1 MGQLI
6 QKESFMKNLNK
17 YFLSIVFISLVTFL
31 SSSENI
37 YEYKIRFKI
46 KNVISLD
53 GIKELTSKGNDTYH
67 IIFTGKNRML
77 NAELKQEAEFK
88 YLNSKV
94 FPKYYSQKIKVPL
107 RGVLKQTIEYDFKNQ
122 KIVSTGDVNWVVDFL
137 GESTPLDPVSSGF
150 QIRENV
156 KKGLTNFDI
165 NLIKL
170 DEGLIYK
177 SSYSIIGEQVLE
189 IKDTKYPCIVLERTT
204 NNRKTL
210 YYVAKTL
217 DFILIKV
224 EDDRK
229 ERMLSIEA
237 EKILSFG

>member
-1 MGQLI
+1 
-6 QKESFMKNLNK
+6 MKNLNK
-17 YFLSIVFISLVTFL
+17 YFLPIIFISFITFL
-31 SSSENI
+31 SAEENI

-53 GIKELTSKGNDTYH
+53 GIKELTSKGNDSYH
-67 IIFTGKNRML
+67 IIFTGKNRIL

-122 KIVSTGDVNWVVDFL
+122 KIASSGDVNWVIDFS
-137 GESTPLDPVSSGF
+137 GESTPLDPISSGF

-156 KKGLTNFDI
+156 KKGLTNFEI
-165 NLIKL
+165 NLVRL

-177 SSYSIIGEQVLE
+177 NSYSVVGEEVLE

-229 ERMLSIEA
+229 ERTLSIEA

>member
-1 MGQLI
+1 
-6 QKESFMKNLNK
+6 MKNLNK
-17 YFLSIVFISLVTFL
+17 YFLSIILISLVTFL
-31 SSSENI
+31 SAEGNI

-53 GIKELTSKGNDTYH
+53 GIKELTCKGNDSYH

-77 NAELKQEAEFK
+77 NAELNQEAEFK

-122 KIVSTGDVNWVVDFL
+122 KIASSGDVNWVIDFL
-137 GESTPLDPVSSGF
+137 GESTPLDPISSGF

-156 KKGLTNFDI
+156 KKGLTNFEI

-177 SSYSIIGEQVLE
+177 NSYSVVGEEVLE

-210 YYVAKTL
+210 YYL
-217 DFILIKV
+217 SLIH
-224 EDDRK
+224 
-229 ERMLSIEA
+229 I
-237 EKILSFG
+237 

>member
-17 YFLSIVFISLVTFL
+17 YFLSIVFISFVTFL

-46 KNVISLD
+46 KNVISLG

-77 NAELKQEAEFK
+77 NAELNQEAEFK

-122 KIVSTGDVNWVVDFL
+122 KI
-137 GESTPLDPVSSGF
+137 
-150 QIRENV
+150 
-156 KKGLTNFDI
+156 FD
-165 NLIKL
+165 
-170 DEGLIYK
+170 
-177 SSYSIIGEQVLE
+177 S
-189 IKDTKYPCIVLERTT
+189 
-204 NNRKTL
+204 
-210 YYVAKTL
+210 
-217 DFILIKV
+217 
-224 EDDRK
+224 
-229 ERMLSIEA
+229 
-237 EKILSFG
+237 

>member
-1 MGQLI
+1 MGQSI

-17 YFLSIVFISLVTFL
+17 YFLSIVFISFIAFL

-77 NAELKQEAEFK
+77 NAELNQEAEFK

-94 FPKYYSQKIKVPL
+94 FPKYYSQRIKVPL

-122 KIVSTGDVNWVVDFL
+122 KIASTGDVNWVVDFL

-170 DEGLIYK
+170 DEGTIYK
-177 SSYSIIGEQVLE
+177 SSYTVIREEVLE
-189 IKDTKYPCIVLERTT
+189 IKDTKYPCIVLERIA
-204 NNRKTL
+204 NERKAL

-229 ERMLSIEA
+229 ERIISIEA

>member
-17 YFLSIVFISLVTFL
+17 YFLSIVFISFVTFL

-122 KIVSTGDVNWVVDFL
+122 KIASTGDINWVVDFL

-189 IKDTKYPCIVLERTT
+189 IKDTKYPCIILERIT
-204 NNRKTL
+204 NNRKTH

-229 ERMLSIEA
+229 ERTLSIEA

>member
-1 MGQLI
+1 MQRKL
-6 QKESFMKNLNK
+6 SMKNLNK
-17 YFLSIVFISLVTFL
+17 YFISIIFLSLVTFL
-31 SSSENI
+31 SASENI

-53 GIKELTSKGNDTYH
+53 GIKELTSKGNDTYN
-67 IIFTGKNRML
+67 IVFTGKNRML
-77 NAELKQEAEFK
+77 NAELNQEAEFK

-94 FPKYYSQKIKVPL
+94 FPQYYSQKIKVPL

-122 KIVSTGDVNWVVDFL
+122 KIASTGDVNWVIDFL

-177 SSYSIIGEQVLE
+177 SSYSVVGEEVLE
-189 IKDTKYPCIVLERTT
+189 IKDTKYPCIVLERIA
-204 NNRKTL
+204 NERKTL

-224 EDDRK
+224 EDERK

>member
-1 MGQLI
+1 MQRKL
-6 QKESFMKNLNK
+6 SMKNLNK
-17 YFLSIVFISLVTFL
+17 YFLSIIFLSFVTFL
-31 SSSENI
+31 SASENI

-53 GIKELTSKGNDTYH
+53 GIKELTSKGNDTYN
-67 IIFTGKNRML
+67 IVFTGKNRML
-77 NAELKQEAEFK
+77 NAELNQEAEFK

-94 FPKYYSQKIKVPL
+94 FPQYYSQKIKVPL

-122 KIVSTGDVNWVVDFL
+122 KIASTGDVNWVIDFL

-177 SSYSIIGEQVLE
+177 SSYSVVGEEVLE
-189 IKDTKYPCIVLERTT
+189 IKDTKYPCIVLERIA
-204 NNRKTL
+204 NERKTL

>member
-17 YFLSIVFISLVTFL
+17 YFLSIVFISFVTFL

-77 NAELKQEAEFK
+77 NAELNQEAEFK

-94 FPKYYSQKIKVPL
+94 FPKYYSQKIRVPL

-122 KIVSTGDVNWVVDFL
+122 KIASTGDVNWVVDFL

-177 SSYSIIGEQVLE
+177 SSYSVIGEEVLE
-189 IKDTKYPCIVLERTT
+189 IKDTKYPCIILERIA
-204 NNRKTL
+204 NDRKTH

-224 EDDRK
+224 KDDRK

>member
-1 MGQLI
+1 MGLLI

-17 YFLSIVFISLVTFL
+17 YFLSIVFISFIAFL

-77 NAELKQEAEFK
+77 NAELNQEAEFK

-122 KIVSTGDVNWVVDFL
+122 KIASTGEVNWVVDFL

-177 SSYSIIGEQVLE
+177 SSYSVIGEEVLE
-189 IKDTKYPCIVLERTT
+189 IKDTKYPCIILERIA
-204 NNRKTL
+204 NNRKTH

-224 EDDRK
+224 EDNRK

>member
-1 MGQLI
+1 MEQLM
-6 QKESFMKNLNK
+6 QRKLSMKNLNK
-17 YFLSIVFISLVTFL
+17 YFLSIIFLSLVTFL
-31 SSSENI
+31 SASENI

-53 GIKELTSKGNDTYH
+53 GIEELTSKGNDTYN
-67 IIFTGKNRML
+67 IVFNGKNRML
-77 NAELKQEAEFK
+77 NAELNQEAEFK

-94 FPKYYSQKIKVPL
+94 FPQYYSQKIKIPL

-122 KIVSTGDVNWVVDFL
+122 KIASTGDVNWVIDFL

-177 SSYSIIGEQVLE
+177 SSYSVVGEEVLE
-189 IKDTKYPCIVLERTT
+189 IKDTKYPCIVLERIA
-204 NNRKTL
+204 NERKTL

>member
-17 YFLSIVFISLVTFL
+17 YFLSIVFISFVTFL

-77 NAELKQEAEFK
+77 NAELNQEAEFK

-122 KIVSTGDVNWVVDFL
+122 KIASTGDVNWVVDFL

-189 IKDTKYPCIVLERTT
+189 IKDTKYPCIILERIT
-204 NNRKTL
+204 NNRKTH

-224 EDDRK
+224 EDN
-229 ERMLSIEA
+229 LSLIH
-237 EKILSFG
+237 I

>member
-1 MGQLI
+1 MQRKL
-6 QKESFMKNLNK
+6 SMKNLNK
-17 YFLSIVFISLVTFL
+17 YFISIIFLSLVTFL
-31 SSSENI
+31 SASENI

-53 GIKELTSKGNDTYH
+53 GIKELTSKGNDTYN
-67 IIFTGKNRML
+67 IVFTGKNRML
-77 NAELKQEAEFK
+77 NAELNQEAEFK

-94 FPKYYSQKIKVPL
+94 FPQYYSQKIKVPL

-122 KIVSTGDVNWVVDFL
+122 KIASTGDVNWVIDFL

-177 SSYSIIGEQVLE
+177 SSYSVVGEEVLE
-189 IKDTKYPCIVLERTT
+189 IKDTKYPCIVLERIA
-204 NNRKTL
+204 NERKTL
-210 YYVAKTL
+210 SYVAKNL

>member
-17 YFLSIVFISLVTFL
+17 YFLSIVFISFVSFL
-31 SSSENI
+31 SSNENI

-53 GIKELTSKGNDTYH
+53 GIKELTSKGNDTYQ

-77 NAELKQEAEFK
+77 NAELNQEAEFK

-189 IKDTKYPCIVLERTT
+189 IKDTKYPCIILERIT
-204 NNRKTL
+204 NNRKTH

>member
-1 MGQLI
+1 M
-6 QKESFMKNLNK
+6 QKKLSMKSFNK
-17 YFLSIVFISLVTFL
+17 YFLSILYVSLVSFL
-31 SSSENI
+31 SATDNV

-67 IIFTGKNRML
+67 IVFTGENRML
-77 NAELKQEAEFK
+77 NAELNQEAEFK
-88 YLNSKV
+88 YHNSKV

-107 RGVLKQTIEYDFKNQ
+107 RGILKQTIEYDFKNQ
-122 KIVSTGDVNWVVDFL
+122 KVASTGDVNWVIDFL
-137 GESTPLDPVSSGF
+137 GESTPLDPISSGF

-170 DEGLIYK
+170 DEGLIYE
-177 SSYSIIGEQVLE
+177 SSYSVLGEEVLE
-189 IKDTKYPCIVLERTT
+189 IKDTKYPCIVLERTV
-204 NNRKTL
+204 NDRKTF

>member
-1 MGQLI
+1 MR
-6 QKESFMKNLNK
+6 NLSK
-17 YFLSIVFISLVTFL
+17 YLLSIIFISYVTHL
-31 SSSENI
+31 AASENI

-53 GIKELTSKGNDTYH
+53 GIKELTSKDNDAFH

-77 NAELKQEAEFK
+77 NAELNQEAEFK
-88 YLNSKV
+88 YLNSKI
-94 FPKYYSQKIKVPL
+94 FPKYYSQKIKIPL
-107 RGVLKQTIEYDFKNQ
+107 RGELIQTINYDFKNQ
-122 KIVSTGDVNWVVDFL
+122 KITSTGDVNWVIDFL
-137 GESTPLDPVSSGF
+137 GESTPLDPLSSGF

-156 KKGLTNFDI
+156 KRGLTSFDI

-177 SSYSIIGEQVLE
+177 SSYTIVGEEILE
-189 IKDTKYPCIVLERTT
+189 IKDTKYPCVVLERTSF
-204 NNRKTL
+204 NKKTL

-224 EDDRK
+224 SDDRK
-229 ERMLSIEA
+229 DRMLSIEA

>member
-1 MGQLI
+1 MQRKL
-6 QKESFMKNLNK
+6 SMKNLNK
-17 YFLSIVFISLVTFL
+17 YFLSIMFLSLVTFL
-31 SSSENI
+31 SASENI

-53 GIKELTSKGNDTYH
+53 GIKELTSKGNDTYN
-67 IIFTGKNRML
+67 IVFTGKNRML
-77 NAELKQEAEFK
+77 NAELNQEAEFK

-94 FPKYYSQKIKVPL
+94 FPQYYSQKIKVPL

-122 KIVSTGDVNWVVDFL
+122 KIASTGDVNWVIDFL

-177 SSYSIIGEQVLE
+177 SSYSVVGEEVLE
-189 IKDTKYPCIVLERTT
+189 IKDTKYPCIVLERIA
-204 NNRKTL
+204 NERKTL

>member
-17 YFLSIVFISLVTFL
+17 YFLSIVFISFVTFL

-77 NAELKQEAEFK
+77 NAELEQEAEFK

-94 FPKYYSQKIKVPL
+94 FPKYYSQKIRVPL

-122 KIVSTGDVNWVVDFL
+122 KIASTGDVNWVVDFL

-177 SSYSIIGEQVLE
+177 SSYSVIGEEVLE
-189 IKDTKYPCIVLERTT
+189 IKDTKYPCIILERIA
-204 NNRKTL
+204 NDRKTH
-210 YYVAKTL
+210 YYIAKTL

-224 EDDRK
+224 KDDRK
-229 ERMLSIEA
+229 ERKLSIEA

>member
-1 MGQLI
+1 MR
-6 QKESFMKNLNK
+6 NLSK
-17 YFLSIVFISLVTFL
+17 YLLSIIFISYVTL
-31 SSSENI
+31 LAASENV

-53 GIKELTSKGNDTYH
+53 GIKELTSKDNDAFH

-77 NAELKQEAEFK
+77 NAELNQEAEFK
-88 YLNSKV
+88 YLNSKI
-94 FPKYYSQKIKVPL
+94 FPKYYSQKIKIPL
-107 RGVLKQTIEYDFKNQ
+107 RGELIQTINYDFKNQ
-122 KIVSTGDVNWVVDFL
+122 KITSTGDVNWVIDFL
-137 GESTPLDPVSSGF
+137 GESTPLDPLSSGF

-156 KKGLTNFDI
+156 KRGLTSFDI

-177 SSYSIIGEQVLE
+177 SSYMIVGEEILE
-189 IKDTKYPCIVLERTT
+189 IKDTKYPCIVLERTSF
-204 NNRKTL
+204 NKKTL

-224 EDDRK
+224 SDDRK
-229 ERMLSIEA
+229 DRMLSIEA

>member
-1 MGQLI
+1 MQRKL
-6 QKESFMKNLNK
+6 SMKNLNK
-17 YFLSIVFISLVTFL
+17 YFISIIFLSLVTFL
-31 SSSENI
+31 SASENI

-53 GIKELTSKGNDTYH
+53 GIKELTSKGNDTFN
-67 IIFTGKNRML
+67 IVFTGKNRML
-77 NAELKQEAEFK
+77 NAELNQEAEFK

-94 FPKYYSQKIKVPL
+94 FPQYYSQKIKVPL

-122 KIVSTGDVNWVVDFL
+122 KIASTGDVNWVIDFL

-177 SSYSIIGEQVLE
+177 SSYSVVGEEVLE
-189 IKDTKYPCIVLERTT
+189 IKDTKYPCIVLERIA
-204 NNRKTL
+204 NERKTL

>member
-1 MGQLI
+1 M
-6 QKESFMKNLNK
+6 QKKLSMKNLNK
-17 YFLSIVFISLVTFL
+17 YFLSIMFLSLVTFL
-31 SSSENI
+31 SASENI

-53 GIKELTSKGNDTYH
+53 GIKELTSKGNDTYN
-67 IIFTGKNRML
+67 IVFTGKNRML
-77 NAELKQEAEFK
+77 NAELNQEAEFK

-94 FPKYYSQKIKVPL
+94 FPQYYSQKIKVPL

-122 KIVSTGDVNWVVDFL
+122 KIASTGDVNWVIDFL

-177 SSYSIIGEQVLE
+177 SSYSVVGEEVLE
-189 IKDTKYPCIVLERTT
+189 IKDTKYPCIVLERTA
-204 NNRKTL
+204 NERKTL

>member
-1 MGQLI
+1 MQRKL
-6 QKESFMKNLNK
+6 SMKNLNK
-17 YFLSIVFISLVTFL
+17 YFLSIVFLSLITFL
-31 SSSENI
+31 SASENI

-53 GIKELTSKGNDTYH
+53 GIKELTSKGNDTYN
-67 IIFTGKNRML
+67 IVFTGKNRML
-77 NAELKQEAEFK
+77 NAELNQEAEFK

-94 FPKYYSQKIKVPL
+94 FPQYYSQKIKVPL

-122 KIVSTGDVNWVVDFL
+122 KIASTGDVNWVIDFL

-177 SSYSIIGEQVLE
+177 SSYSVVGEEVLE
-189 IKDTKYPCIVLERTT
+189 IKDTKYPCIVLERVA
-204 NNRKTL
+204 NERKTL

-224 EDDRK
+224 EDNRK

>member
-1 MGQLI
+1 
-6 QKESFMKNLNK
+6 MKNLNK
-17 YFLSIVFISLVTFL
+17 YFLPIIFISFITFL
-31 SSSENI
+31 SAEENI

-53 GIKELTSKGNDTYH
+53 GIKELTSKGNDSYH
-67 IIFTGKNRML
+67 IIFTGKNRIL

-122 KIVSTGDVNWVVDFL
+122 KIASSGDVNWVIDFS
-137 GESTPLDPVSSGF
+137 GESIPLDPISSGF

-156 KKGLTNFDI
+156 KKGLTNFEI
-165 NLIKL
+165 NLVRL

-177 SSYSIIGEQVLE
+177 SSYSVVGEEVLE

-229 ERMLSIEA
+229 ERTLSIEA

>member
-1 MGQLI
+1 MR
-6 QKESFMKNLNK
+6 NLNK
-17 YFLSIVFISLVTFL
+17 YFLSILLLGLGTFL
-31 SSSENI
+31 SANNNI
-37 YEYKIRFKI
+37 YEYEIRFKI

-53 GIKELTSKGNDTYH
+53 GIKKLTMKDNDSYH

-77 NAELKQEAEFK
+77 NAELNQEAEFK
-88 YLNSKV
+88 YLNSKI
-94 FPKYYSQKIKVPL
+94 FPQYYSQNIKAPF
-107 RGVLKQTIEYDFKNQ
+107 RGELKQTINYDFKNQ
-122 KIVSTGDVNWVVDFL
+122 KITSSGDVNWVIDFL
-137 GESTPLDPVSSGF
+137 GESIPLDPLSSAF
-150 QIRENV
+150 QIRDNV
-156 KKGLTNFDI
+156 KNGLTNFDI

-177 SSYSIIGEQVLE
+177 SSYSTVGEEVLE
-189 IKDTKYPCIVLERTT
+189 IKNTKYPCVVLERTS
-204 NNRKTL
+204 NDRKTL

-224 EDDRK
+224 LDERK

>member
-1 MGQLI
+1 MGQSI

-17 YFLSIVFISLVTFL
+17 YFLSIVFISFVAFL

-53 GIKELTSKGNDTYH
+53 GIKELASKGNDTYH

-77 NAELKQEAEFK
+77 NAELNQEAEFK

-94 FPKYYSQKIKVPL
+94 FPKYYSQRIKVPL

-122 KIVSTGDVNWVVDFL
+122 KIASTGDVNWVVDFL

-177 SSYSIIGEQVLE
+177 SSYSVIGEEVLQ
-189 IKDTKYPCIVLERTT
+189 IKDTKYPCIILERIA
-204 NNRKTL
+204 NNRKTH

-224 EDDRK
+224 KDDRK
-229 ERMLSIEA
+229 ERKLSIEA
-237 EKILSFG
+237 EKILCFG

>member
-1 MGQLI
+1 
-6 QKESFMKNLNK
+6 MKNLNK
-17 YFLSIVFISLVTFL
+17 YFLSIIFTGFVSFL
-31 SSSENI
+31 IADENI
-37 YEYKIRFKI
+37 YDYKIRFKV

-53 GIKELTSKGNDTYH
+53 GIKELTKKENDVYH

-77 NAELKQEAEFK
+77 NAELNQEAEFK

-107 RGVLKQTIEYDFKNQ
+107 RGELKQTINYDFKNQ
-122 KIVSTGDVNWVVDFL
+122 KISSTGDVNWVIDFL
-137 GESTPLDPVSSGF
+137 GESTPLDPLSSGF

-156 KKGLTNFDI
+156 KKGLMNFDI

-170 DEGLIYK
+170 DEGIIYK
-177 SSYSIIGEQVLE
+177 SSYSVVGEEVLE
-189 IKDTKYPCIVLERTT
+189 IKETKYPCVVLERTR
-204 NNRKTL
+204 NDRKTL

-224 EDDRK
+224 SDDRK
-229 ERMLSIEA
+229 ERTLSIEA

>member
-17 YFLSIVFISLVTFL
+17 YFLSIVFISFVTFL

-77 NAELKQEAEFK
+77 NAELEQEAEFK

-94 FPKYYSQKIKVPL
+94 FPKYYSQKIRVPL

-122 KIVSTGDVNWVVDFL
+122 KIASTGDVNWVVNFL

-177 SSYSIIGEQVLE
+177 SSYSVIGEEVLE
-189 IKDTKYPCIVLERTT
+189 IKDTKYPCIILERIA
-204 NNRKTL
+204 NDRKTH
-210 YYVAKTL
+210 YYIAKTL

-224 EDDRK
+224 KDDRK
-229 ERMLSIEA
+229 ERKLSIEA

>member
-17 YFLSIVFISLVTFL
+17 YFLSIVFISFVTFL

-77 NAELKQEAEFK
+77 NAELNQEAEFK

-94 FPKYYSQKIKVPL
+94 FPNYYTQMIKVPL
-107 RGVLKQTIEYDFKNQ
+107 RGELKQTIEYDFKNQ
-122 KIVSTGDVNWVVDFL
+122 KIASSGDVNWVIDFL
-137 GESTPLDPVSSGF
+137 GESTPLDPISSGF

-156 KKGLTNFDI
+156 KKGLTNFEI
-165 NLIKL
+165 NLICL
-170 DEGLIYK
+170 LYTSPSPRDNRVSRMP
-177 SSYSIIGEQVLE
+177 SS
-189 IKDTKYPCIVLERTT
+189 
-204 NNRKTL
+204 
-210 YYVAKTL
+210 A
-217 DFILIKV
+217 
-224 EDDRK
+224 
-229 ERMLSIEA
+229 
-237 EKILSFG
+237 

>member
-1 MGQLI
+1 
-6 QKESFMKNLNK
+6 MKNLYK
-17 YFLSIVFISLVTFL
+17 FFFSIVFVTLVAFINA
-31 SSSENI
+31 SENV

-53 GIKELTSKGNDTYH
+53 GIKELTKNDKDAYH

-77 NAELKQEAEFK
+77 NAELNQEAEFK
-88 YLNSKV
+88 YINSKV
-94 FPKYYSQKIKVPL
+94 FPEYYSQKIKVPL
-107 RGVLKQTIEYDFKNQ
+107 RGALKQTINYDFKNQ
-122 KIVSTGDVNWVVDFL
+122 KITSTGDVNWVIDFL
-137 GESTPLDPVSSGF
+137 GESTPLDPLSSGF

-156 KKGLTNFDI
+156 KKGLTDFDI

-177 SSYSIIGEQVLE
+177 NSYSVVGEEVLE
-189 IKDTKYPCIVLERTT
+189 IKDTKYPCIVLERVN

-224 EDDRK
+224 SDDRK
-229 ERMLSIEA
+229 DRRLSIEA
-237 EKILSFG
+237 EKVLGFG

>member
-17 YFLSIVFISLVTFL
+17 YFLSIVFISFVTFL

-77 NAELKQEAEFK
+77 NAELNQEAEFK

-94 FPKYYSQKIKVPL
+94 FPTYYSQKIKVPL
-107 RGVLKQTIEYDFKNQ
+107 RGVLTQTIEYDFKNQ
-122 KIVSTGDVNWVVDFL
+122 KISSTGDVNWVVDFF

-177 SSYSIIGEQVLE
+177 SSYSVIGEEVLE
-189 IKDTKYPCIVLERTT
+189 IKDTKYPCIILERIA
-204 NNRKTL
+204 NNRKTH

-224 EDDRK
+224 EDNRK

>member
-1 MGQLI
+1 MRSSIRKQSLNILI
-6 QKESFMKNLNK
+6 QKSFLNITLK
-17 YFLSIVFISLVTFL
+17 KLKFLL
-31 SSSENI
+31 E
-37 YEYKIRFKI
+37 
-46 KNVISLD
+46 
-53 GIKELTSKGNDTYH
+53 
-67 IIFTGKNRML
+67 
-77 NAELKQEAEFK
+77 
-88 YLNSKV
+88 
-94 FPKYYSQKIKVPL
+94 
-107 RGVLKQTIEYDFKNQ
+107 GVLKQTIEYDFKNQ
-122 KIVSTGDVNWVVDFL
+122 KIASSGDVNWVIDFL
-137 GESTPLDPVSSGF
+137 GESTPLDPISSGF

-156 KKGLTNFDI
+156 KKGLTNFEI

-177 SSYSIIGEQVLE
+177 SSYSVVGEEVLE

>member
-1 MGQLI
+1 MQRKL
-6 QKESFMKNLNK
+6 SMKNLNK
-17 YFLSIVFISLVTFL
+17 YFISIIFLSLVTFL
-31 SSSENI
+31 SASENI

-53 GIKELTSKGNDTYH
+53 GIKELTSKGNDTYN
-67 IIFTGKNRML
+67 IVFSGKNRIL
-77 NAELKQEAEFK
+77 NAEINKVAEFK

-94 FPKYYSQKIKVPL
+94 FPQYYSQKIKVPL

-122 KIVSTGDVNWVVDFL
+122 KIASTGDVNWVIDFL

-177 SSYSIIGEQVLE
+177 SSYSVVGEEVLE
-189 IKDTKYPCIVLERTT
+189 IKDTKYPCIVLERIA
-204 NNRKTL
+204 NERKTL

>member
-1 MGQLI
+1 
-6 QKESFMKNLNK
+6 MKNFNK
-17 YFLSIVFISLVTFL
+17 YFLSIIFIGLITFISA
-31 SSSENI
+31 SEDI

-53 GIKELTSKGNDTYH
+53 GIKELTSKDNDVYH

-77 NAELKQEAEFK
+77 NAELNQEAEFK

-94 FPKYYSQKIKVPL
+94 FPQYYSQKIRVPL
-107 RGVLKQTIEYDFKNQ
+107 RGVVKQTIEYDFKNQ
-122 KIVSTGDVNWVVDFL
+122 KIASTGDINWVIDFL
-137 GESTPLDPVSSGF
+137 GKSTPLDPLSSGF

-156 KKGLTNFDI
+156 KKGLKNFDI

-177 SSYSIIGEQVLE
+177 SSYSVVGEEVIK
-189 IKDTKYPCIVLERTT
+189 IKDTKYPCIILERTT
-204 NNRKTL
+204 NDRKTL

-224 EDDRK
+224 SDDRK
-229 ERMLSIEA
+229 ERMISIEA

>member
-1 MGQLI
+1 
-6 QKESFMKNLNK
+6 MKNLNK
-17 YFLSIVFISLVTFL
+17 FFFSIIFISQVTFIDANE
-31 SSSENI
+31 SI

-53 GIKELTSKGNDTYH
+53 GIKELTKKDKDKYH
-67 IIFTGKNRML
+67 VVFIGENRML
-77 NAELKQEAEFK
+77 NAELNQEAEFK
-88 YLNSKV
+88 YINSKV
-94 FPKYYSQKIKVPL
+94 FPEYYSQKIKVPL
-107 RGVLKQTIEYDFKNQ
+107 RGALKQTINYDFKNT
-122 KIVSTGDVNWVVDFL
+122 KITSSGDVNWVIDFL
-137 GESTPLDPVSSGF
+137 GESVPLDPLSSGF

-177 SSYSIIGEQVLE
+177 NSYSVVGEEVLE
-189 IKDTKYPCIVLERTT
+189 IKDTKYPCIVLERIT

-224 EDDRK
+224 SDDRK
-229 ERMLSIEA
+229 DRRLSIEA
-237 EKILSFG
+237 EKVLSFG

>member
-17 YFLSIVFISLVTFL
+17 YFLSIVFISFVAFL

-77 NAELKQEAEFK
+77 NAELEQEAEFK

-94 FPKYYSQKIKVPL
+94 FPKYYSQKIRVPL

-122 KIVSTGDVNWVVDFL
+122 KIASTGDVNWVVDFL

-156 KKGLTNFDI
+156 KKGLTNFEI

-177 SSYSIIGEQVLE
+177 SSYSVIGEEVLE
-189 IKDTKYPCIVLERTT
+189 IKDTKYPCIILERIA
-204 NNRKTL
+204 NDRKTH
-210 YYVAKTL
+210 YYIAKTL

-224 EDDRK
+224 KDDRK
-229 ERMLSIEA
+229 ERKLSIEA